1 MNDVPV
7 ELVVAAFTD
16 EQGADRALE
25 ELKRAKKEKLIGIRN
40 AAVITRDANDNLH
53 IRELRDMGAGKGAG
67 VGALVGGAIGLLFPP
82 SLLAAGAVGA
92 AVGGLGAKLR
102 DAGFRDDRL
111 KELGKALKP
120 GTSAIVAVIEH
131 RWVADLEQELA
142 AQGARIV
149 EQAITE
155 DIAQKLEAGQSV
167 AYMAI
172 ADKDSLVLGRMVEEP
187 AGSTNIETSLPA
199 EAPVAAEASVPHE
212 EASQPQQ

>member
-16 EQGADRALE
+16 EQGAERALE

-40 AAVITRDANDNLH
+40 AAVITRDANDNLR
-53 IRELRDMGAGKGAG
+53 IRETRDMGVGKGAE

-111 KELGKALKP
+111 KQIGSALKP

-142 AQGARIV
+142 AQGAQLMR
-149 EQAITE
+149 QAVAE

-172 ADKDSLVLGRMVEEP
+172 ADEDSLVLGRMVEEP
-187 AGSTNIETSLPA
+187 AGSTSAETSLPA
-199 EAPVAAEASVPHE
+199 EAPVAAEAPAPHD
-212 EASQPQQ
+212 EAAPPQA